1 MFKVTKKSIK
11 SNARIGTIQTRH
23 GSISTP
29 CFMPDATR
37 ASIRGLTSGDLIRLN
52 LQSMVVNTYHLYLQP
67 GIGCIKKSK
76 GVHRFMNWDG
86 PLVSDSGGY
95 QVFSLVHRNKFHVI
109 ADPVIAS
116 ECTHERGNPV
126 NNTKSGK
133 GGIASSASTLPRND
147 SKIDN
152 SGVSFRSPYDGSKH
166 RLTPKKSIQIQ
177 FDLGTDLIICF
188 DDVPPHNVKKSEM
201 DKSIEHTIAWA
212 GECKKE
218 FELQIKK
225 RKLKKNPPILFGVI
239 QGGIDK
245 DLRKKCADALL
256 EIGFDGYGFGARPV
270 DDEGNFLEDILDY
283 TARLIPDDKIRFNLG
298 MGTPSDIIQSV
309 KMGWDLFDCVIPTR
323 EARHGRLYTSNQST
337 TIIKGRGLKSS
348 AFINI
353 ANAKFAKDHSPINTK
368 SKLPELKEY
377 TKAYLHHLFKTK
389 EPLSIRLATLNNLEF
404 YMQLMTEIR
413 CAIRKGKL

>member
-1 MFKVTKKSIK
+1 MFRITKKSIK
-11 SNARIGTIQTRH
+11 SKARTGIIRTRH
-23 GSISTP
+23 GTICTP

-37 ASIRGLTSGDLIRLN
+37 ASIRGLTSGDLIRLS
-52 LQSMVVNTYHLYLQP
+52 LQSIVVNTYHLYLQP
-67 GIGCIKKSK
+67 GIDCIKKSK
-76 GVHRFMNWDG
+76 GVHKFMNWDG

-95 QVFSLVHRNKFHVI
+95 QVFSLVHRNKKMGKI
-109 ADPVIAS
+109 
-116 ECTHERGNPV
+116 E
-126 NNTKSGK
+126 KSGVIFK
-133 GGIASSASTLPRND
+133 
-147 SKIDN
+147 
-152 SGVSFRSPYDGSKH
+152 SPYDGSLHKI
-166 RLTPKKSIQIQ
+166 TPKKSIQIQ

-188 DDVPPHNVKKSEM
+188 DDVPPHDIGNTGMSA
-201 DKSIEHTIAWA
+201 SIDHTIEWA
-212 GECKKE
+212 KICKKE

-225 RKLKKNPPILFGVI
+225 RRLQKSRPILFGVI
-239 QGGIDK
+239 QGGVDK
-245 DLRKKCADALL
+245 VLRKKCADALI

-323 EARHGRLYTSNQST
+323 EARHGRLYLSRHPERSVLAES
-337 TIIKGRGLKSS
+337 KDLFRFK
-348 AFINI
+348 INI
-353 ANAKFAKDHSPINTK
+353 LNAKFAKDHSPINPK
-368 SKLPELKEY
+368 SKLPELQEY

-413 CAIRKGKL
+413 CAIRQGEL